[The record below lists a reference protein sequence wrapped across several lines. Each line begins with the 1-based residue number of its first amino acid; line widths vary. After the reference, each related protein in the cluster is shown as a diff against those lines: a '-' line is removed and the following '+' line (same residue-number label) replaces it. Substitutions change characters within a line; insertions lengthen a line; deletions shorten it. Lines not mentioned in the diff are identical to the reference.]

1 MFCSKAKPALL
12 KWLLM
17 PGKHVLGWDIGGAHL
32 KVAAVDGNG
41 KVVRVLCTPCPL
53 WQGLD
58 RLDHAIAAA
67 LRRMPAAALHAVTM
81 TGELAD
87 VFRNR
92 AHGVQSI
99 IARLAM
105 QVPHAITGIY
115 ALNAGFLPPHLAARK
130 TALVASANW
139 AASAQYVA
147 GLVPEGLLV
156 DIGSTTTDVVAF
168 REGRLC
174 IRGLTDADRLA
185 SEELVYT
192 GVVRTPI
199 MAVTRH
205 IAFNGQRIGTMA
217 EHFATTSDVYRLTG
231 QLPKGADLLAAADNR
246 GKSLRDSA
254 RRIARM
260 IGRDLDSAPLAQWQ
274 RCARSLAKLQSEQI
288 ENACKRQRS
297 RANLGAE
304 ARIIGA
310 GTGRF
315 LAKQLAK
322 RMRMRYLEFHSL
334 INVAPAAAGRASDCA
349 PAVAVALL
357 AYRSN
362 R

>member
-1 MFCSKAKPALL
+1 
-12 KWLLM
+12 M
-17 PGKHVLGWDIGGAHL
+17 PRRYVLGWDIGGAHL
-32 KVAAVDGNG
+32 KVAAADGNG
-41 KVVRVLCTPCPL
+41 KVVRVLCIPCPL
-53 WQGLD
+53 WLGLD

-81 TGELAD
+81 TGELSD

-92 AHGVQSI
+92 VHGVQSI

-105 QVPHAITGIY
+105 QVPETPIGIY
-115 ALNAGFLPPHLAARK
+115 ALNAGFLHPHLAARK
-130 TALVASANW
+130 SALVASANW
-139 AASAQYVA
+139 AASAQFVA

-168 REGRLC
+168 RAGELC
-174 IRGLTDADRLA
+174 IRGSNDADRLA

-205 IAFNGQRIGTMA
+205 IAFRGQRIGTMA

-231 QLPKGADLLAAADNR
+231 ELPKGADLLPAADNR
-246 GKSLRDSA
+246 GKSIHDSA

-260 IGRDLDSAPLAQWQ
+260 IGRDLESAPLAQWR
-274 RCARSLAKLQSEQI
+274 RCARDIAQLQSEQI
-288 ENACKRQRS
+288 QKACKRQCS
-297 RANLGAE
+297 RANLGAK
-304 ARIIGA
+304 APIIGA

-322 RMRMRYLEFHSL
+322 RLRKRYLEFHTL
-334 INVAPAAAGRASDCA
+334 INVAPSAAGRASDCA

-357 AYRSN
+357 AQWNSK
-362 R
+362 